1 MEADNKRR
9 DANDEEA
16 IEELVKMLDQD
27 ILEETIQKQR
37 SEKSVEGEG
46 VEKNAEAELTLE
58 VCTSLSSEGE
68 TLHASSSAAESTEK
82 LQQQTGEIDS
92 LDLLTL
98 PKVPTTLIGSID
110 EHELEQPNV
119 EYAKQVECE

>member
-9 DANDEEA
+9 EANDEEV

-37 SEKSVEGEG
+37 SEKSAEGEG
-46 VEKNAEAELTLE
+46 VEKNAETELALE
-58 VCTSLSSEGE
+58 VCTSLSNEGE
-68 TLHASSSAAESTEK
+68 TLHTSSAAIESTEK
-82 LQQQTGEIDS
+82 LQQQPDEIDS
-92 LDLLTL
+92 LDLLAL

-119 EYAKQVECE
+119 ECAKQVECE

>member
-9 DANDEEA
+9 EADDEEA

-37 SEKSVEGEG
+37 SEKSEEGEG
-46 VEKNAEAELTLE
+46 VEKNTEAEVALE
-58 VCTSLSSEGE
+58 VCTSLPNEGE
-68 TLHASSSAAESTEK
+68 TLHASSSAIESIGK
-82 LQQQTGEIDS
+82 LQQQPDEIDS

-98 PKVPTTLIGSID
+98 PKVPTTLVGSID